1 MAHDKQHMIDVC
13 NSYDL
18 TKDINLNINGITQKH
33 SEIEHTKMYKK
44 LIKISKKI

>member
-1 MAHDKQHMIDVC
+1 MIDVC
-13 NSYDL
+13 NSYDM

-44 LIKISKKI
+44 INQNFKKNIE